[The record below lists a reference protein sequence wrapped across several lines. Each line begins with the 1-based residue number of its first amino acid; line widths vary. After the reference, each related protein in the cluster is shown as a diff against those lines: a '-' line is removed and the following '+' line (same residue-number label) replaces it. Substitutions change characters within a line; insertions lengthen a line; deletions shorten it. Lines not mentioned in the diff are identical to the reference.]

1 MKRSRFEGFRP
12 RDATGDVWATPLAG
26 APAAPLACWVTESVQ
41 RNQDLSPLVAEARW
55 ASGSVRK
62 QHLPRAIRQNAPSL
76 SRSVGPT
83 GVSSICGA
91 TPNSCS
97 KSNKS

>member
-62 QHLPRAIRQNAPSL
+62 QHLPRAIRRRTLLVSL
-76 SRSVGPT
+76 RRTNGSLLDLRG
-83 GVSSICGA
+83 
-91 TPNSCS
+91 NSQFCS
-97 KSNKS
+97 KYKS